1 MYRRVRHNLHF
12 RLLAASL
19 LAAGCDQPGQ
29 APVAT
34 GSTPAIAA
42 SLQGE
47 TYRQRP
53 GYVVDSVLPTAE
65 ALRRFRVGLPPAPT
79 SLRNAARSRD
89 ALVQHFAA
97 AITRG
102 DTAELR
108 AIALDRAEFAYLIY
122 PESPYVRPPYAQAPG
137 VVWMMLQQGSA
148 SGLRRLLR
156 DRTER
161 GGWRLL
167 AHRCDAGATIE
178 GANRLWRNC
187 RVQLA
192 RASGDT
198 AWARLFGVIVERDGR
213 FKFASYANDF

>member
-1 MYRRVRHNLHF
+1 MRHTLHF
-12 RLLAASL
+12 GLLAAAL
-19 LAAGCDQPGQ
+19 FAAGCDQPGS
-29 APVAT
+29 APAGSVAP
-34 GSTPAIAA
+34 PAVTA

-47 TYRQRP
+47 NYRERP

-65 ALRRFRVGLPPAPT
+65 SLRRFRVGLPPAPA
-79 SLRNAARSRD
+79 SLRNAERSRD
-89 ALVQHFAA
+89 ALVRRFAEA
-97 AITRG
+97 VTRG
-102 DTAELR
+102 DTAALR
-108 AIALDRAEFAYLIY
+108 AMALDRAEFAYLVY

-161 GGWRLL
+161 GEWRLL
-167 AHRCDAGATIE
+167 AHRCDAGPTIE

-192 RASGDT
+192 RVSGDT